1 MTSPHRPQLWFIA
14 GPNGAG
20 KSTLAERFSMEK
32 RLTLV
37 NPDNI
42 AREMNP
48 GHPESAGIQ
57 AGREA
62 LKQQNRLLA
71 EKKSFVIES
80 TMSGKRELELLRQA
94 KEAGYKVNLVYCG
107 VESPHR
113 SLFRVE
119 TRVAAGGHHVPAA
132 DVLRRYGRSML
143 NLPEALKIV
152 DRALIFDKLQGATP
166 IGRNGGGWRHPDSGK
181 EASRMAGKGVPGA
194 GAASLEMRRHDPL
207 REVHG

>member
-1 MTSPHRPQLWFIA
+1 MTSHRPQLWFIA

-48 GHPESAGIQ
+48 HHPENAGIQ

-94 KEAGYKVNLVYCG
+94 KAAGYKVNLVYCG
-107 VESPHR
+107 VESPQR

-119 TRVAAGGHHVPAA
+119 TRVAAGGHHVPPV

-143 NLPEALKIV
+143 NLSEALKIV
-152 DRALIFDKLQGATP
+152 DRALIFDNSKGRHRLAVTMEGGAIRILAKNLPEWLVKACPELQ
-166 IGRNGGGWRHPDSGK
+166 
-181 EASRMAGKGVPGA
+181 SRG
-194 GAASLEMRRHDPL
+194 
-207 REVHG
+207 

>member
-20 KSTLAERFSMEK
+20 KSTLAERFSIEK
-32 RLTLV
+32 RLPLV

-48 GHPESAGIQ
+48 GHPEKAGVG

-62 LKQQNRLLA
+62 LKQQNHLLA

-80 TMSGKRELELLRQA
+80 TMSGKRELELLREA
-94 KEAGYKVNLVYCG
+94 KGAGYKVNLVYCG
-107 VESPHR
+107 VDFPHR

-119 TRVAAGGHHVPAA
+119 SRVAAGGHNVPPA
-132 DVLRRYGRSML
+132 DVLRRYGRSMA
-143 NLPEALKIV
+143 NLPQALKIV
-152 DRALIFDKLQGATP
+152 DRALIFDNSK
-166 IGRNGGGWRHPDSGK
+166 GRHRLAVTI
-181 EASRMAGKGVPGA
+181 EEGVVRFIMKQLPEWLRKA
-194 GAASLEMRRHDPL
+194 CPELENPA
-207 REVHG
+207 